1 MMIKQLTMAALV
13 SAQLGIAA
21 APAAA
26 ADLGR
31 AEEQRIGTFGGVT
44 VRVPLDGSRRVHPVR
59 AGLTLAPTLAAR
71 GSDGSATT
79 RIGEGLELGYR
90 SDAAAPGL
98 SLAGRRLGAQQDE
111 AEDEDEGNVSTV
123 EKVALGAIGLVVLA
137 AAAGTLWLV
146 IATDD
151 SSD

>member
-1 MMIKQLTMAALV
+1 MIKQLTLAALV

-26 ADLGR
+26 AELGR

-44 VRVPLDGSRRVHPVR
+44 VRVPLDGVRRDHPVR
-59 AGLTLAPTLAAR
+59 AGLTLAPALATTR
-71 GSDGSATT
+71 SDGRSST

-90 SDAAAPGL
+90 SDGAAIGL

-111 AEDEDEGNVSTV
+111 SREEDEGNVSTV

-146 IATDD
+146 LATDG
-151 SSD
+151 SD

>member
-1 MMIKQLTMAALV
+1 MIKQLTMAALV

-31 AEEQRIGTFGGVT
+31 AEEQRMGTFGGLT
-44 VRVPLDGSRRVHPVR
+44 VRVPLDGSRRDHPVR
-59 AGLTLAPTLAAR
+59 AGLTLAPTLATR
-71 GSDGSATT
+71 GSDGSSTT
-79 RIGEGLELGYR
+79 RIGEGLEFGYR
-90 SDAAAPGL
+90 SDAPIGV
-98 SLAGRRLGAQQDE
+98 SLAGRRLSAQQGE
-111 AEDEDEGNVSTV
+111 EEEDDGNVSTG
-123 EKVALGAIGLVVLA
+123 ETIALIGIGVVVLA
-137 AAAGTLWLV
+137 VAAGTLWLV